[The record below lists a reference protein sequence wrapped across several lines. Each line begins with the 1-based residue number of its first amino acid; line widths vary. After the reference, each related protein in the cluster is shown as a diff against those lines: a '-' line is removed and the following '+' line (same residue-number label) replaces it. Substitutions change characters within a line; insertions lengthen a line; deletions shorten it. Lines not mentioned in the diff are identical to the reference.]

1 MDFDRFKNGII
12 VDNFTGHGIGD
23 VSDNDYSISMDMA
36 KGELRPS
43 HHMDNS
49 NLIESDSALGSST
62 AMTDTIRTTNGY
74 QKTGD
79 LITLPYT
86 EFTEIEQQYASTT
99 VNLNPYDT
107 ISFVGNVVIDPDQDD
122 WMETEVLP
130 EMTIEIP
137 GVFDTLT
144 NGAGEAV
151 QELNLGT
158 VWDEWNNNWSSV
170 DIAGTEETSRRRD
183 RRPNWPFI
191 RDVNRTT
198 VDTQEINNRTRTGTR
213 TTLQPGGLRNT
224 SIGNRVVQVAFAT
237 FIRARDISFTASG
250 MKPGTRIFPFFDS
263 EDVSI
268 YVTPTGSSAGAAL
281 TTDAAGSA
289 TGVFSIPTPTVS
301 TNPKWRVGK
310 RVFRLTSSSTNSKVD
325 GLITTSAE
333 TDYTAKGMIQTVQG
347 TVMSTRETIVQRTT
361 STDTSQIIGAQ
372 GTRVV
377 RDNTGAWFDPVC
389 QSFMVDKPNGLF
401 VSSIEV
407 YFKSKSSTMPVTL
420 QIRTM
425 VNGYPTT
432 TVVPFAQKV
441 VQATDITVSD
451 DASAATKF
459 TFPSPV
465 FLQNGIEYA
474 FCVITNNDEYLMYTS
489 RLGQTTLDGARL
501 ISQQPYLGSMFK
513 SQNAST
519 WTSEQN
525 EDVKFKINRCKFTEN
540 TQGTVQLVNDVIPVK
555 TLKQNPI
562 TTTASSA
569 VITIHHRN
577 HGMHSTANNVTIA
590 GVPSGTFN
598 GIASTNINGTYTA
611 IDNIKLHSYTVT
623 AQNSDTATATGDI
636 GSTAVTVTRNIM
648 YDVIKPIAGVIQPP
662 GTEISSQLRT
672 TSGKTLEGG
681 ETEFSLTTVS
691 KQKAIELNEDFYL
704 TAPAIVASAINETN
718 EMSGSKSLA
727 QAITIKTPTGSDN
740 ISPVIDTS
748 RLSCHLIRNHL
759 FNPVSGTTAG
769 FIADTA
775 KSGGSSPAKYITR
788 PIQLANES
796 TSLDVR
802 ISAYIPGTSE
812 VEMYFRLSNAD
823 DSRSLKD
830 TIWTAFND
838 DGSPD
843 KEIAPSDDN
852 VTFREYQYS
861 ASDLTKFTSFQIK
874 LVMKGTVSSYPPRV
888 KDLRGIAL
896 AV

>member
-1 MDFDRFKNGII
+1 MVNEDNGI
-12 VDNFTGHGIGD
+12 
-23 VSDNDYSISMDMA
+23 
-36 KGELRPS
+36 
-43 HHMDNS
+43 
-49 NLIESDSALGSST
+49 
-62 AMTDTIRTTNGY
+62 
-74 QKTGD
+74 
-79 LITLPYT
+79 
-86 EFTEIEQQYASTT
+86 
-99 VNLNPYDT
+99 
-107 ISFVGNVVIDPDQDD
+107 
-122 WMETEVLP
+122 
-130 EMTIEIP
+130 
-137 GVFDTLT
+137 
-144 NGAGEAV
+144 
-151 QELNLGT
+151 
-158 VWDEWNNNWSSV
+158 
-170 DIAGTEETSRRRD
+170 
-183 RRPNWPFI
+183 
-191 RDVNRTT
+191 
-198 VDTQEINNRTRTGTR
+198 
-213 TTLQPGGLRNT
+213 
-224 SIGNRVVQVAFAT
+224 
-237 FIRARDISFTASG
+237 
-250 MKPGTRIFPFFDS
+250 
-263 EDVSI
+263 
-268 YVTPTGSSAGAAL
+268 
-281 TTDAAGSA
+281 
-289 TGVFSIPTPTVS
+289 
-301 TNPKWRVGK
+301 
-310 RVFRLTSSSTNSKVD
+310 
-325 GLITTSAE
+325 
-333 TDYTAKGMIQTVQG
+333 
-347 TVMSTRETIVQRTT
+347 
-361 STDTSQIIGAQ
+361 
-372 GTRVV
+372 
-377 RDNTGAWFDPVC
+377 
-389 QSFMVDKPNGLF
+389 F

-407 YFKSKSSTMPVTL
+407 YFATKSSTLPVTL

-425 VNGYPTT
+425 TNGYPTT
-432 TVVPFAQKV
+432 TVVPFGQQT

-474 FCVITNNDEYLMYTS
+474 FCVITNNDEYTMYTS
-489 RLGQTTLDGARL
+489 RLGQTTLDGSRL

-540 TQGTVQLVNDVIPVK
+540 TEGTVTLVNDVVPVK

-562 TTTASSA
+562 TTTSGSA

-598 GIASTNINGTYTA
+598 GIASTNVNGTYTA
-611 IDNIKLHSYTVT
+611 IGNIKLHSYTVT
-623 AQNSDTATATGDI
+623 AANSDTADATGDI
-636 GSTAVTVTRNIM
+636 GGTAVTVTRNMM

-691 KQKAIELNEDFYL
+691 KQKAIELNEDCYL

-718 EMSGSKSLA
+718 EMSGSKSLV
-727 QAITIKTPTGSDN
+727 QTIKIKTETGDDN

-759 FNPVSGTTAG
+759 FNPISGTTAG

-788 PIQLANES
+788 PIQLANEA
-796 TSLDVR
+796 TAIDVR

-812 VEMYFRLSNAD
+812 VEMYFRLSNSD
-823 DSRSLKD
+823 DSRNLKD
-830 TIWTAFND
+830 TIWTPFNT

-843 KEIAPSDDN
+843 KAIAPIDDDI
-852 VTFREYQYS
+852 TFREYQYS
-861 ASDLTKFTSFQIK
+861 VTDLPKFTSFQIK

>member
-1 MDFDRFKNGII
+1 MMN
-12 VDNFTGHGIGD
+12 
-23 VSDNDYSISMDMA
+23 IS
-36 KGELRPS
+36 
-43 HHMDNS
+43 
-49 NLIESDSALGSST
+49 
-62 AMTDTIRTTNGY
+62 
-74 QKTGD
+74 
-79 LITLPYT
+79 
-86 EFTEIEQQYASTT
+86 
-99 VNLNPYDT
+99 
-107 ISFVGNVVIDPDQDD
+107 
-122 WMETEVLP
+122 
-130 EMTIEIP
+130 
-137 GVFDTLT
+137 
-144 NGAGEAV
+144 
-151 QELNLGT
+151 
-158 VWDEWNNNWSSV
+158 
-170 DIAGTEETSRRRD
+170 
-183 RRPNWPFI
+183 
-191 RDVNRTT
+191 
-198 VDTQEINNRTRTGTR
+198 
-213 TTLQPGGLRNT
+213 
-224 SIGNRVVQVAFAT
+224 
-237 FIRARDISFTASG
+237 
-250 MKPGTRIFPFFDS
+250 
-263 EDVSI
+263 
-268 YVTPTGSSAGAAL
+268 
-281 TTDAAGSA
+281 
-289 TGVFSIPTPTVS
+289 
-301 TNPKWRVGK
+301 
-310 RVFRLTSSSTNSKVD
+310 
-325 GLITTSAE
+325 
-333 TDYTAKGMIQTVQG
+333 
-347 TVMSTRETIVQRTT
+347 
-361 STDTSQIIGAQ
+361 
-372 GTRVV
+372 
-377 RDNTGAWFDPVC
+377 
-389 QSFMVDKPNGLF
+389 
-401 VSSIEV
+401 
-407 YFKSKSSTMPVTL
+407 
-420 QIRTM
+420 
-425 VNGYPTT
+425 
-432 TVVPFAQKV
+432 
-441 VQATDITVSD
+441 
-451 DASAATKF
+451 
-459 TFPSPV
+459 
-465 FLQNGIEYA
+465 
-474 FCVITNNDEYLMYTS
+474 MYTS

-672 TSGKTLEGG
+672 TSGRTLEGG

-718 EMSGSKSLA
+718 EMSGSKSLV
-727 QAITIKTPTGSDN
+727 QTITIKTPTGSDN
-740 ISPVIDTS
+740 LSPVIDTS

-759 FNPVSGTTAG
+759 FNPVSGTTTG

-788 PIQLANES
+788 AIMLENES

-823 DSRSLKD
+823 DSRNLRD
-830 TIWTAFND
+830 TIWTPFND

-843 KEIAPSDDN
+843 KAIAPSDDN